1 MADANDK
8 FEQIVREYWNFRLAS
23 DPVTATAL
31 GVHLYDGLLSDR
43 APGKIKQ
50 RINAEKR
57 FLKKLKDLKYK
68 KLTEDNRIDR
78 EILLGYLFARLKI
91 EEKHPSH
98 KISPTSYVEEITNGI
113 YPLVT
118 REFGAPE
125 VRAQNLTRRLAAT
138 PAYLA
143 RAKKNLEKPPRA
155 FTETAILQGHG
166 TLEFMH
172 DVVPSFA
179 KTVPPK
185 VRVKLN
191 VALREATDAFEDFT
205 TFLGDKLLPRSKGRL
220 GLGKGLFDLLLKKVH
235 HVHLSVDELEEL
247 GEAELAAAKRK
258 LAKTARALE
267 KGKNWETLT
276 AKYQKR
282 VPRPDR
288 LLDVYK
294 REMDRARKFIV
305 NNKLFTL
312 PPGESLSVVATPD
325 FARPTVPYA
334 TYLPPAPYESGQAG
348 QFWVT
353 RVEAEGTPAEIKQRM
368 AFHATMQIPCVVVH
382 ETYPGRHL
390 QTVRA
395 NRVARP
401 VRILAADSVF
411 VEGWALYCE
420 QLMLEEGFFKDNASR
435 LFLHRSEL
443 FRACRVLIDVGL
455 HTGKMNFDEAVEL
468 LVEEAGLQ
476 KEDAEA
482 EVRRYCS
489 SPTEPLSYL
498 VGRKMILD
506 LRRDYKAKH
515 RRDFSLK
522 EFHERVLNCGPIPV
536 GAIRKLLWA

>member
-1 MADANDK
+1 MADANER
-8 FEQIVREYWNFRLAS
+8 FEQLVREYWNFRLES
-23 DPVTATAL
+23 DPVMATNL
-31 GVHLYDGLLSDR
+31 GVHLYDGQLSDR
-43 APGKIKQ
+43 SPGKIKR
-50 RINAEKR
+50 RIAADKD
-57 FLKKLKDLKYK
+57 FLKKFKNLRYK
-68 KLTEDNRIDR
+68 ELTNDNSIDR
-78 EILLGYLFARLKI
+78 EIVLGYLFARLKI
-91 EEKHPSH
+91 EEKHPLH

-138 PAYLA
+138 PGYLA
-143 RAKKNLEKPPRA
+143 RAKKNLDKPPRA
-155 FTETAILQGHG
+155 FTETAILQGRG
-166 TLEFMH
+166 TLEFLR
-172 DVVPSFA
+172 DVVPVFA

-185 VRVKLN
+185 ARVKLN
-191 VALREATDAFEDFT
+191 VALREATDAFEDFSK
-205 TFLGDKLLPRSKGRL
+205 FLDDKLLPRSNGRL

-247 GEAELAAAKRK
+247 GRAELAAAKRN

-267 KGKNWETLT
+267 KGKDWETLI

-288 LLDVYK
+288 LLEVYK
-294 REMDRARKFIV
+294 REMDRARKFII
-305 NNKLFTL
+305 NNSLFNL
-312 PPGESLSVVATPD
+312 PPGEALTVVATPD

-353 RVEAEGTPAEIKQRM
+353 QVDAEATPAETKVRM
-368 AFHATMQIPCVVVH
+368 AFHATMQIPAVVVH

-420 QLMLEEGFFKDNASR
+420 ELMLEEGFFKNDASR
-435 LFLHRSEL
+435 LFLHRAEL

-455 HTGKMNFDEAVEL
+455 HTGRMSFDEAVKL

-476 KEDAEA
+476 EEDAEA

-498 VGRKMILD
+498 VGQKMILD
-506 LRRDYKAKH
+506 LRKDYKKKK
-515 RRDFSLK
+515 RNDYSLN

-536 GAIRKLLWA
+536 GAIRKLLGL